1 MNEQEKIKELS
12 LLKDI
17 LRRKEELMVK
27 NFDSNFLIL
36 ITNKFTMRVLAR
48 ALDFYEN
55 KVYNKFEM
63 FGMPFI
69 VLEDSK
75 FSSFNSNSDLFL
87 QPYFEIH
94 PIIKE

>member
-1 MNEQEKIKELS
+1 MNEQEKLKELS

-17 LRRKEELMVK
+17 LRRKEELMI
-27 NFDSNFLIL
+27 DSNFLIL
-36 ITNKFTMRVLAR
+36 ITNEFTMRVLTR
-48 ALDFYEN
+48 ALGFYEN
-55 KVYNKFEM
+55 QIYNKFHI
-63 FGMPFI
+63 FGMPFV

-75 FSSFNSNSDLFL
+75 FGSFSSNSELFL